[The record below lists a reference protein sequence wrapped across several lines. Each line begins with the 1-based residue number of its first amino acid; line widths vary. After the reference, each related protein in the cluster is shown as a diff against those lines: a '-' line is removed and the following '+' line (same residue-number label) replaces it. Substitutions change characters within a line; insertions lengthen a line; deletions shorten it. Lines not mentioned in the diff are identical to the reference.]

1 MVLGWGLGGTIL
13 HNSMYPPMQGPVG
26 KYGRDEENAQQKG
39 KVDVKSNFSHD
50 HHCSIV
56 QDLKGKMWKG

>member
-1 MVLGWGLGGTIL
+1 MVYL
-13 HNSMYPPMQGPVG
+13 PMQGPVG
-26 KYGRDEENAQQKG
+26 KYGRDEEDAQQKG